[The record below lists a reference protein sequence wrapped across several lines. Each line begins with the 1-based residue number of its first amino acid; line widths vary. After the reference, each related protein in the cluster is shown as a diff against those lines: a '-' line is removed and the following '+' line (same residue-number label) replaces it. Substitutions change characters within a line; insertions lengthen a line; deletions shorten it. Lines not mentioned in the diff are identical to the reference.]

1 MERGWKVSGRGR
13 PVEWSCA
20 GSGGSTERGR
30 GGNGQR
36 RALEPQQASAV
47 AAAACP
53 GAVARCRDPPP
64 QKVPA
69 RTGLH
74 EVGSIQCCCVWAG
87 FREHCGSLKIT
98 CTCARGLNVGAAYDG
113 PRGSR
118 WCLVS
123 ILNLGIHR

>member
-53 GAVARCRDPPP
+53 GAVARCRDPSPKRY
-64 QKVPA
+64 QLEQVSMK
-69 RTGLH
+69 
-74 EVGSIQCCCVWAG
+74 WAQ
-87 FREHCGSLKIT
+87 F
-98 CTCARGLNVGAAYDG
+98 NAAASG
-113 PRGSR
+113 R
-118 WCLVS
+118 VS
-123 ILNLGIHR
+123 GNIAAA

>member
-20 GSGGSTERGR
+20 GSGGCTERGR

-53 GAVARCRDPPP
+53 GAVVRCRDPSPP
-64 QKVPA
+64 KGTRQVSMKWTQFNA
-69 RTGLH
+69 AASGRFHG
-74 EVGSIQCCCVWAG
+74 
-87 FREHCGSLKIT
+87 T
-98 CTCARGLNVGAAYDG
+98 CT
-113 PRGSR
+113 P
-118 WCLVS
+118 
-123 ILNLGIHR
+123 